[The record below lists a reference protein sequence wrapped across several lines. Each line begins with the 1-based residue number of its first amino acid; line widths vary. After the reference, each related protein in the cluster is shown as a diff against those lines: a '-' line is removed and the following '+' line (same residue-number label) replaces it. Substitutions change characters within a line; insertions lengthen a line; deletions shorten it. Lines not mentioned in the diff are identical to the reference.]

1 MFNKLAFPLAKRQL
15 SSVDSFEHPLV
26 QIDVIPSEQ
35 QTSSKYK
42 IMSYEV
48 TEFEGKYMKVQ
59 MYFEDP
65 LYVSFDESDVL
76 KVSFSDPEL
85 IVSVNGVAI
94 EKNEA
99 LKIKK
104 IPRQTRIDEQSQQIV
119 QTIESAAAST
129 TSATISA
136 VILNFI
142 L

>member
-1 MFNKLAFPLAKRQL
+1 
-15 SSVDSFEHPLV
+15 
-26 QIDVIPSEQ
+26 
-35 QTSSKYK
+35 
-42 IMSYEV
+42 MSYEV

-104 IPRQTRIDEQSQQIV
+104 IPR
-119 QTIESAAAST
+119 
-129 TSATISA
+129 
-136 VILNFI
+136 
-142 L
+142 